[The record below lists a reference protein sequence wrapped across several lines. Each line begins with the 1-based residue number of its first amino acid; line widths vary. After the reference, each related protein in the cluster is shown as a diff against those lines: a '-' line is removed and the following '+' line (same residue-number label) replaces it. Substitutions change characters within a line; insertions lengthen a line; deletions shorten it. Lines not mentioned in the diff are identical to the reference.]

1 MLTITA
7 YIEQTEPWSL
17 GERGWRI
24 VRFKLAQSNIILKDM
39 KEERTLCVE
48 AYYSETIPTHD

>member
-17 GERGWRI
+17 GERGWLS
-24 VRFKLAQSNIILKDM
+24 VRFKLAQSNIIVKDM
-39 KEERTLCVE
+39 KEEHIMRRSILF
-48 AYYSETIPTHD
+48 

>member
-17 GERGWRI
+17 GKRGVAQCWVQTRTKQYYLEGYERG
-24 VRFKLAQSNIILKDM
+24 AHY
-39 KEERTLCVE
+39 
-48 AYYSETIPTHD
+48 A

>member
-17 GERGWRI
+17 GERGWRS

-39 KEERTLCVE
+39 KEEHIMRRSILFRNH
-48 AYYSETIPTHD
+48 SNP

>member
-17 GERGWRI
+17 GERGTAQY
-24 VRFKLAQSNIILKDM
+24 RFKLARSNIILKDM
-39 KEERTLCVE
+39 KEEHIMRRI
-48 AYYSETIPTHD
+48 YSSQTILTHD

>member
-17 GERGWRI
+17 GEREGWRS
-24 VRFKLAQSNIILKDM
+24 VRFKLAQSNIILNDM
-39 KEERTLCVE
+39 KEERIMRRILFFTNH
-48 AYYSETIPTHD
+48 SNP

>member
-17 GERGWRI
+17 GERGWP
-24 VRFKLAQSNIILKDM
+24 VLGSNSQSNIILKDM
-39 KEERTLCVE
+39 KEEHIMRRSILFRNH
-48 AYYSETIPTHD
+48 SNP

>member
-17 GERGWRI
+17 GERGVAS
-24 VRFKLAQSNIILKDM
+24 VRFKLAKQHYLKDM
-39 KEERTLCVE
+39 KEEHIMRRSILFRNH
-48 AYYSETIPTHD
+48 SNP